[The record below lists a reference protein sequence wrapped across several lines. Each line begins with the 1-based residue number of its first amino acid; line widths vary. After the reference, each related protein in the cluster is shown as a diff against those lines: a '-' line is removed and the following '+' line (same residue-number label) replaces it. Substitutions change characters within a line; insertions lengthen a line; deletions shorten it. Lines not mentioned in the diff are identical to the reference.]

1 MLRESFRSSIHVDR
15 EKKFIRVS
23 KAEKGGAVKTLENT
37 WYFHPLSDGSTAIEF
52 YVDVSLKVFPL
63 DILVREKMDKAS
75 DIIMGAFERRAGQ
88 VCRPIETGG
97 VDLSAEY
104 ARLGLGKK

>member
-37 WYFHPLSDGSTAIEF
+37 WHFHPLSDGSTAIEF

-63 DILVREKMDKAS
+63 DILVREKMGKAR
-75 DIIMGAFERRAGQ
+75 DIIMGAFERRAAQ
-88 VCRPIETGG
+88 VCKPIETEG
-97 VDLSAEY
+97 VDLGAEY
-104 ARLGLGKK
+104 ARLGLV